1 MRLTALKLTASILLL
16 CGLTANVNAQTDPIN
31 VVTTAVPFLRI
42 SPDARSGGMGEMGVA
57 TSPDTYSAIWNV
69 AKVAFNTSDARISAT
84 YTPWMKD
91 LVNDV
96 YLASVTGF
104 KKLDDNQALSASVRY
119 FSLGNIQFTDFTG
132 APLGT
137 EHRPREFGIDL
148 GYSRKLS
155 DKSGVGITLKY
166 INSDLTGGLTN
177 GSTTYKTGSSVAADL
192 AYYHDGKK
200 NGTGLAWGAVLSN
213 LGAKIAYTSNADAK
227 DFIPANLGLGLNYTK
242 KYNNTNT
249 LSFGAELNKLL
260 VPTPPGAGATA
271 ADLAAYRNKSV
282 VGSWFSSLGDAPGGF
297 GEEMKEVSVGA
308 GAEWNYNGQFFFRG
322 GYFYENKTKGDR
334 RYFTTGLG
342 VKYNVFHFNF
352 AYLIPSGSGVNRN
365 PLSNTL
371 RFQVSFDLGG
381 KK

>member
-137 EHRPREFGIDL
+137 EHRPREFGVDL

-177 GSTTYKTGSSVAADL
+177 GSTTYKTGSSVAAD
-192 AYYHDGKK
+192 
-200 NGTGLAWGAVLSN
+200 
-213 LGAKIAYTSNADAK
+213 K

-249 LSFGAELNKLL
+249 LSFGAEFNKLL

-297 GEEMKEVSVGA
+297 GEEMREVSVGA